1 MNTIDR
7 LLENLA
13 KEVELYGRSGSE
25 SIYLPNL
32 SFTVEQ
38 EDFQYPI
45 AADLDGAMVDIDWF
59 LKCANKYGTIPHPC
73 PDKSFWLRIFGEDA
87 QPYGAAWNLRTLRDH
102 FDKDL
107 YTRRAVLMNPR
118 SADAPPCILAYHFY
132 CDRHRTMD
140 VTVSMRSSDVKKVL
154 PQDLL
159 MTWFLLKHIA
169 NDNFVDMGSITFN
182 ISNAHVYY
190 EDCEWQEENTID
202 GLD

>member
-1 MNTIDR
+1 
-7 LLENLA
+7 
-13 KEVELYGRSGSE
+13 
-25 SIYLPNL
+25 
-32 SFTVEQ
+32 
-38 EDFQYPI
+38 
-45 AADLDGAMVDIDWF
+45 
-59 LKCANKYGTIPHPC
+59 
-73 PDKSFWLRIFGEDA
+73 
-87 QPYGAAWNLRTLRDH
+87 
-102 FDKDL
+102 
-107 YTRRAVLMNPR
+107 
-118 SADAPPCILAYHFY
+118 
-132 CDRHRTMD
+132 MD